1 MPKIVIADAND
12 KNCPVRN
19 VISRIGDK
27 WTILTLCTINANK
40 PSMRFKDL
48 LLTIPDISQ
57 KMLTATLRTL
67 EEDGLIAR
75 KAYPEVPPRV
85 EYSLTKR
92 ALTLMPHL
100 YGLIEWAKE
109 NMDDINE
116 DRLNYEKKR
125 R

>member
-1 MPKIVIADAND
+1 MSKIVIADAND

-67 EEDGLIAR
+67 EEDGLIVR

-116 DRLNYEKKR
+116 DRLNYEKR

>member
-1 MPKIVIADAND
+1 MSKIVIADAND

>member
-1 MPKIVIADAND
+1 MSKIVIADAND

-67 EEDGLIAR
+67 EEDGLIVR